1 MFLAYFFD
9 EELGCRWVGGAF
21 FISVIRLRN
30 FGGGVRRDTHQQLL
44 VKIFPEIFAPKKSTF
59 LYGKLLLDP
68 LHG

>member
-1 MFLAYFFD
+1 M
-9 EELGCRWVGGAF
+9 GWRAF
-21 FISVIRLRN
+21 SISVIRLRN

-68 LHG
+68 LHGAYADPTYCRRISD